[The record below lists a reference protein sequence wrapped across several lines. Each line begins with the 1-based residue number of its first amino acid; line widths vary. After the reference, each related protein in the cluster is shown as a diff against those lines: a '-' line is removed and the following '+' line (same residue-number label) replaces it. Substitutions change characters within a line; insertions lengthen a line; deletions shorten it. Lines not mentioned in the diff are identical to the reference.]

1 MAVSPSSFSII
12 RRDDHITDIASSV
25 RMISTP
31 GGGRINAMPLLRIN
45 GAVTPPPDG
54 SERKKDVFY
63 AEKLSSSPLHL

>member
-12 RRDDHITDIASSV
+12 RRDDHITDIASGV
-25 RMISTP
+25 RMISAP
-31 GGGRINAMPLLRIN
+31 VSGRINVMPLLRIN
-45 GAVTPPPDG
+45 GTVTPLPDG